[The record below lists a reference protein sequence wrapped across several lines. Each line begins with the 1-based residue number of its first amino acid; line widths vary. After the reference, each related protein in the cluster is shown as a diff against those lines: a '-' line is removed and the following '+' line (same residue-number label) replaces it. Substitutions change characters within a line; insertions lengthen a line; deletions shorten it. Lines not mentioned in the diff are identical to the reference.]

1 MRQTRNPL
9 NVQGVIKTM
18 PRKTRLNRKPQNAPA
33 TAAGQALGYGLQYT
47 RLTFM
52 LLEAGEGSKCSLE
65 VLDDVAEQT
74 TAGTTKLGQSK
85 SALTTN
91 PVADRAIPLWKTL
104 FNWLE
109 LAKRQIVVPSETVF
123 ELYVSRPVDGHLI
136 RAFHDS
142 RSCEEARVALKEA
155 RKELWG
161 ETDGYN
167 KEGALSKD
175 LRRYVNPVIQAD
187 EDILLPIIINL
198 RLVCGSGSPQAD
210 IEAAI
215 SRGPVSA
222 ARVSD
227 IADKMCGWV
236 KRQVDKRLEK
246 ALPAVISRDDFH
258 REYVSYVR
266 RVDRDLILKSMAATP
281 TDAEKQECL
290 PDTFVQQLDLIDL
303 GFDDKLEAISDFL
316 RACSDRTLWSRAGD
330 VHEDSFK
337 ELDRN
342 LNRAWTN
349 HRRATEIEAASKA
362 EVERGQL
369 LHARCMLHEAKV
381 QGMEPPSHFISGC
394 FHRLADERDIG
405 WHPDYRNLI
414 GTAIAKTP

>member
-1 MRQTRNPL
+1 
-9 NVQGVIKTM
+9 M
-18 PRKTRLNRKPQNAPA
+18 PRKTKVTGKPQNAPA
-33 TAAGQALGYGLQYT
+33 TAAGQALGYSLQYT
-47 RLTFM
+47 RLTAM
-52 LLEAGEGSKCSLE
+52 LLEAAEGSRCSLE
-65 VLDDVAEQT
+65 VLDDGAEQT
-74 TAGTTKLGQSK
+74 TAGKTKLGQSK

-109 LAKRQIVVPSETVF
+109 LAKRGIVAPSKTVF
-123 ELYVSRPVDGHLI
+123 ELYVSRPVDGPLV

-142 RSCEEARVALKEA
+142 RSREEARLAMEEA

-161 ETDGYN
+161 KAYADN
-167 KEGALSKD
+167 KKAALSKG
-175 LRRYVNPVIQAD
+175 LRRYAKPVIEAD

-210 IEAAI
+210 IEATI
-215 SRGPVSA
+215 RRDPVSA

-236 KRQVDKRLEK
+236 KRQVDERLEK
-246 ALPAVISRDDFH
+246 DLPAVILRDDFH

-266 RVDRDLILKSMAATP
+266 RVDRDLILKSMARNP
-281 TDAEKQECL
+281 TDAEKQERL
-290 PDTFVQQLDLIDL
+290 PDTFVQQLGLIDL
-303 GFDDKLEAISDFL
+303 GFDDKLEAVSDFL
-316 RACSDRTLWSRAGD
+316 RACWDRTLWSKAGD
-330 VHEDSFK
+330 VHEDSFE
-337 ELDRN
+337 ELDNN
-342 LNRAWTN
+342 LNRVWTN
-349 HRRATEIEAASKA
+349 HRRVTEVEAASKA

-381 QGMEPPSHFISGC
+381 QGMEPPSHFICGC

-414 GTAIAKTP
+414 DKAISKTQ